1 MILWC
6 DGAYDAAENMRRDH
20 ALLAA
25 AEAGAPPVLRLF
37 QFAPPGI
44 TLGHNQDPARELDL
58 ARCTADRVGWAIRPT
73 GGRAIFHAEEW
84 TYSVAAPRDDPEWGG
99 SPADTYARASE
110 LILRAL
116 VRLGV
121 PADLVARHASGRAG
135 RSDGH
140 AAPGPG
146 GRGGV
151 AAPCFASTARHE
163 VVVRGRKLVGSA
175 QRRTGR
181 AWLQQGSILLGDGH
195 LRLADYLAIA
205 PDTRESVR
213 ETLRRASGSAGPW
226 LGSQPP
232 LTRFADAIAAELGGH
247 SSRLEGASG
256 GVLLTVS
263 GSGSYT
269 AAVV

>member
-6 DGAYDAAENMRRDH
+6 DGGYDAAENMRRDQ
-20 ALLAA
+20 ALLEAA
-25 AEAGAPPVLRLF
+25 GTGAPPVLRLF

-44 TLGHNQDPARELDL
+44 TLGRNQAPERELVL
-58 ARCTADRVGWAIRPT
+58 ARCSSDGVGWAIRPT

-99 SPADTYARASE
+99 SPSDTYARASE

-121 PADLVARHASGRAG
+121 PADLVARRASGRAG

-140 AAPGPG
+140 ATPGPQ
-146 GRGGV
+146 GRGAA

-163 VVVRGRKLVGSA
+163 VVIRGQKLVGSA
-175 QRRTGR
+175 QRRTAH
-181 AWLQQGSILLGDGH
+181 AWLQQGSILLGPGH
-195 LRLADYLAIA
+195 LRLADYLAVPA
-205 PDTRESVR
+205 DTR
-213 ETLRRASGSAGPW
+213 ETLRASLARASGSAAPW
-226 LGSQPP
+226 LGGRAP
-232 LTRFADAIAAELGGH
+232 LAHLADALAAELGP
-247 SSRLEGASG
+247 RAQRWDGASG
-256 GVLLTVS
+256 AHLLTVS
-263 GSGSYT
+263 GVGSYT